1 MPRPLAETT
10 AGRFTAETAVV
21 RKCGISYSAVLV
33 KRISATHEIGEVD
46 VNGSTS
52 ALFRHQAWILLAAG
66 LVFFTNL
73 GAYPLFDEDEPKN
86 AVCGKEMYER
96 GDWIVPTF
104 NHDLRTDKPILI
116 YWVMLTSFHLFGV
129 SELTA
134 RLGSAL
140 LSAGTLL
147 LTYHLGRR
155 LFDAQ
160 TGFLAGLILCTCLM
174 FSAVGR
180 SVTPDA
186 TLICCTTSA
195 LTAYVWMVSRRQG
208 GRFGMTED
216 AAGRRM
222 WTGFLPATRRES
234 VLMYGAMGLAVLA
247 KGPVG
252 VVLPCAIIGLFLLVR
267 WRGDRLS
274 DGAQL
279 VPGGGWWRSWP
290 VAVWQTVN
298 PARVGF
304 AAWKMRVLFG
314 AAVVAVVALP
324 WYTAVGI
331 QTDGAWL
338 AGFLGRH
345 NVGRFLEPM
354 ENHRGPVIY
363 YIPVVLLG
371 TFPWSVFLP
380 VAVWRLVQRIREGGP
395 DVAASTFLACWAGL
409 WIAFFSFAQ
418 TKLPNYVL
426 PSYPALALIVASY
439 LRDWLREADPA
450 GSFIFRLGCRVL
462 GVVGLLMLIGLPI
475 GLHFFLPAE
484 RWLGV
489 LGLIPLLGAGFAYG
503 CLQQRR
509 PRLALRGLAVMA
521 VVLAVGITSF
531 ASTRVG
537 RHLEAPLFAAA
548 ARQVAGTESPE
559 LVTYE
564 YFTPSLVYYVG
575 GRVNKLYEPA
585 EVGRYLSDHPAGFVL
600 TREDRLPK
608 LEPLLPEGVKVLAR
622 QPRFLRRHELV
633 ILGRGTRQVASG
645 TGVRPF

>member
-1 MPRPLAETT
+1 M
-10 AGRFTAETAVV
+10 
-21 RKCGISYSAVLV
+21 
-33 KRISATHEIGEVD
+33 
-46 VNGSTS
+46 NGSTS
-52 ALFRHQAWILLAAG
+52 PLLRHQAWILLAAG

-86 AVCGKEMYER
+86 AVCGKEMFER

-134 RLGSAL
+134 RLGSSVLATGA
-140 LSAGTLL
+140 SL
-147 LTYHLGRR
+147 LTYHLGRT
-155 LFDAQ
+155 LFDAR
-160 TGFLAGLILCTCLM
+160 TGLYAGLILCTCLM

-186 TLICCTTSA
+186 TLIFCTTLA
-195 LTAYVWMVSRRQG
+195 FTGYVWAVSRRHG
-208 GRFGMTED
+208 GRFGLVPD
-216 AAGRRM
+216 GSANRRT
-222 WTGFLPATRRES
+222 WDEFLPATRPGS
-234 VLMYGAMGLAVLA
+234 VAMYGAMGLAVLA

-252 VVLPCAIIGLFLLVR
+252 VVLPCAIVGLFLLVR
-267 WRGDRLS
+267 RRGDHLAA
-274 DGAQL
+274 GTLA
-279 VPGGGWWRSWP
+279 PPTGPWWRTWP
-290 VAVWQTVN
+290 AAVWQTFQ
-298 PARVGF
+298 PDRIGL

-314 AAVVAVVALP
+314 TLVVAIVALP

-331 QTDGAWL
+331 QTEGAWL

-380 VAVWRLVQRIREGGP
+380 VAVWRLVQRLRDGGP
-395 DVAASTFLACWAGL
+395 DAAASTFLACWAGL
-409 WIAFFSFAQ
+409 WITFFSFAQ

-439 LRDWLREADPA
+439 LRDWLREVDPA

-462 GVVGLLMLIGLPI
+462 AVIGVLMLIGLPI
-475 GLHFFLPAE
+475 GLQIFLPAE

-489 LGLIPLLGAGFAYG
+489 LGLIPLLGAGFAFG
-503 CLQQRR
+503 CLQQRQ
-509 PRLALRGLAVMA
+509 PRLAIRGLLVMA
-521 VVLAVGITSF
+521 VVLAVGITGF

-537 RHLEAPLFAAA
+537 RHLESPLFAAE
-548 ARQVAGTESPE
+548 ARRLAGTDTPD
-559 LVTYE
+559 LVTYD
-564 YFTPSLVYYVG
+564 YFTPSLVFYVG
-575 GRVNKLYEPA
+575 GRVNKLYEPQ
-585 EVGRYLSDHPAGFVL
+585 EVGQYFSDHPAGFVL
-600 TREDRLPK
+600 TRADRLPN
-608 LEPLLPEGVKVLAR
+608 LEPLLPDGVKVLAR
-622 QPRFLRRHELV
+622 QPRFLRQHELV
-633 ILGRGTRQVASG
+633 ILGRENSQTASRTGTR
-645 TGVRPF
+645 RF